1 MGKVGQWVGSV
12 GGRGDESWVVENS
25 CARQSTFC
33 AKFNQKKLVAQ
44 VVSWVGG
51 QCWVNVGVKVWI
63 GDDDD
68 EGQVVGFW

>member
-1 MGKVGQWVGSV
+1 MGSV
-12 GGRGDESWVVENS
+12 GGRGDGSWMVENS

-51 QCWVNVGVKVWI
+51 QCWVKVWI
-63 GDDDD
+63 GDDDDD